1 MLPLLIGASDM
12 SFARLNN
19 ISFWL
24 LPPALVCLVASTL
37 IESGAGTGWTIYPP
51 LSGIQAH
58 SSPSV
63 DLGIFAIHLTSIS
76 SLLGAINFIA
86 TSYNM
91 RTNGMTYSK
100 MPLFVWAIIITAV
113 MLLLSLP
120 VLSAGVTM
128 LLMDR
133 NFNTSFFEVA
143 GGGDPVLYQHL
154 FYIKKKEILF
164 YINIL
169 VIIIFIIIINIYF
182 NKKIN
187 SNILLNNNNNNN
199 KLNIYS
205 LNNNNNLIKWDKSPK
220 DFNFNLFNLEYKRR
234 FPNKELP
241 TKEFLIWFIGFFEG
255 DGSFIIAKRG
265 DLGIVIIQSELNKKI
280 LNIIKDNL
288 NIGSIIIE
296 SKKDKTYKWIVQDRK
311 NLYLLSL
318 LFNGNI
324 VLPIKSI
331 KFNIF
336 LSKLNYKLLINNENL
351 IEFNSELIL
360 PTLNDTWLLGFT
372 DSEGCFTC
380 SILNNNDNAYR
391 VRYILTQ
398 KYDINKYVLEHIL
411 LLFNNYYND
420 NISIGSIIP
429 HSKKNIWEL
438 RINGLKNCNKI
449 LFYFNKF
456 KLKTIKY
463 NSFIKFKDILNDI
476 NNKDHLNP
484 IKRSLLKKKAKN
496 INIK

>member
-1 MLPLLIGASDM
+1 M
-12 SFARLNN
+12 
-19 ISFWL
+19 
-24 LPPALVCLVASTL
+24 
-37 IESGAGTGWTIYPP
+37 
-51 LSGIQAH
+51 
-58 SSPSV
+58 
-63 DLGIFAIHLTSIS
+63 
-76 SLLGAINFIA
+76 
-86 TSYNM
+86 
-91 RTNGMTYSK
+91 
-100 MPLFVWAIIITAV
+100 
-113 MLLLSLP
+113 
-120 VLSAGVTM
+120 
-128 LLMDR
+128 
-133 NFNTSFFEVA
+133 
-143 GGGDPVLYQHL
+143 
-154 FYIKKKEILF
+154 KKKEILF

-420 NISIGSIIP
+420 NISIGSIVP